1 MIRDTLADCAG
12 LLVIIAVTVGVYLL

>member
-12 LLVIIAVTVGVYLL
+12 LLVIIAVTVGVYWL